1 MHSFLNE
8 TKFYINLQLLEL
20 EESMLFSP
28 KQGLASI
35 KVFFPTPLNNKLCPY
50 PKTLTACPARLC
62 EGIGQT
68 LRKDDSYKSLWS
80 ST

>member
-1 MHSFLNE
+1 MKPS
-8 TKFYINLQLLEL
+8 FYINLQLLEL

-50 PKTLTACPARLC
+50 PKTSTACPARLC

>member
-1 MHSFLNE
+1 MKPS
-8 TKFYINLQLLEL
+8 FYINLQLLEL

-50 PKTLTACPARLC
+50 PKTLTAV
-62 EGIGQT
+62 
-68 LRKDDSYKSLWS
+68 LRGCVRELVKL
-80 ST
+80 